1 MELPPTQPSSPSSLT
16 AGAPRTSIGH
26 QTRTHARVALPS
38 PRLQAVVRS
47 GFSQSWGPQ
56 MLASHPAEPRAACST
71 DPAQPTGKGPP
82 LTRQITRPRRGSTAG
97 RRGPSHRI
105 SLWEA
110 EIGALG
116 TLILGTPPETP
127 VLGQES
133 GTRSGVGREAA
144 PVLPTLDHDCCPWS
158 LPKDASSLCSPQ
170 NAPLEETPAARR
182 ADRLRCC
189 GMEAPELTCPPSPAR
204 DQPTPSTVGD
214 RGGQASSP
222 SLALG
227 PVILPLP
234 ELGLAP
240 ALFLKALPIPL
251 YHTVPPGA
259 FQPRAP
265 LLSGGLDAGGTV
277 PFILSPL
284 RQPEVSSPGQAG
296 KPGAPTL
303 TVSLMGALP
312 VLSPGVG
319 PALGSPGRVRS
330 ASKHVCPHCGR
341 DCGKPSVLE
350 KHIRSHTGER
360 PFPCTSCGIAFK
372 TQSNLYKHRRTQ
384 THLSHSCPTTQP
396 GTEGQVDSWTPSR
409 TEGTPSVTPLSP
421 GPTPIMHLSPAPKIL
436 DVKLEA
442 PGDEEG
448 PSPRRK
454 LLEQKSPPVG
464 KPSGPLQ
471 SWEKAGDG
479 RASEIRLHKCESTDS
494 GYLSRSDSVEQALA
508 PGSPLHSLSEH
519 SAESEGEGGPP
530 AAPRTG
536 LALEKKQ
543 LEERIARLISHN
555 QEVVADAQL
564 EHVRPRR
571 SLLGQQGSLDLPLP
585 YTFKDSF
592 HFELREPRH
601 RPGPAHS
608 ALGPPD
614 RMRPLFF
621 HSVPTQLSTHV
632 ECVPVTRSNS
642 LPAVEGTR
650 TWSELS
656 SSWDPSPRKHRPLSS
671 WPGPARLGGGSGLTM
686 GTVPSSHPRALV
698 RQTAVEDLH
707 CPSEES
713 EGDRVASRGRGS
725 RKAPSRKPRMF
736 SEEKW
741 QVYGQDTFQRL
752 YQKVDSGHAGGR
764 RAVERNP
771 ACGGFSVHVQ
781 SGPQASLPAPRTVS
795 VVEAPK
801 LRDTV
806 TTAGGIDRPQGHKAM
821 LLSTLSCQVAP
832 SVTSQSDLPLAAQ
845 EVQDSSPALYPLG
858 KVESKREGGLGGV
871 QNPELPNRSLRDA
884 QPVEGVPSETKKLKV
899 QGQSSQETESGPCRD
914 NIQLGQA
921 VSSSSSSSSSSM
933 TLSGTRAEEPP
944 VHHEGALPRRRL
956 QLATLPL
963 ADPVDAPFPP
973 KYLLRL
979 PQGEH
984 RARKLDQE
992 LPSGKG
998 WLEDPVATV
1007 GSERG
1012 PLPCSDP
1019 VPRCKDGF
1027 TEGSGRYRPG
1037 GRRKGQLQKKD
1048 GRGDPDTSV
1057 DGDCPGVEASFS
1069 STPPWNSQGAKDA
1082 LGEEGK
1088 ASVGERPRT
1097 PGRDQEQPLDKPQGT
1112 SSPMLE
1118 GRHGPYFCSSG
1129 TAGGCR
1135 TPFPSLR
1142 TEPQLTWCCLH
1153 RSLPLARGHQDM
1165 GASTYLAPS
1174 VAGTRTQAPWVA
1186 SSRGRSPHI
1195 TPKGPAQLQGIKFS
1209 CPPTSG
1215 LNAQSWAP
1223 GPDWKDNQPRRR
1235 TKRARGNS
1243 QQHRL
1248 STTSKRYKGT
1258 FWPSRAQLHASR
1270 LRKPRLGLKC
1280 EQRAPMLP
1288 WPGPHRT
1295 PARPFCKNKGRAM
1308 RGESSLPTPAGVP
1321 GGGNEEMLEDGDP
1334 QTSGSIQFK
1343 PISSIPMSVKCPTGG
1358 DIDTLIQVSLWKV
1371 TIGTNC
1377 CVLLGTPGPPKA
1389 GRYPLMSTSS
1399 ATLVGNFQLFTEL
1412 MKTDIPLSAS
1422 ELGDRTPK
1430 SGSGASLTSHSCMDN
1445 TRTLFQGK
1453 CLDLGLAEIPQLP
1466 FLEQAHQDSPPLHTS
1481 PDASKPRFS
1490 EPSSSSCE
1498 KVGEDHCGRKD
1509 GDSGA
1514 MVPRGGPASLDSA
1527 EPTVI
1532 PETPSQTIKR
1542 RSVEGMRK
1550 QNRVELS
1557 DTSSDDEDRLVIE
1570 L

>member
-1 MELPPTQPSSPSSLT
+1 MCK
-16 AGAPRTSIGH
+16 ACKAAWR
-26 QTRTHARVALPS
+26 
-38 PRLQAVVRS
+38 
-47 GFSQSWGPQ
+47 
-56 MLASHPAEPRAACST
+56 AE
-71 DPAQPTGKGPP
+71 
-82 LTRQITRPRRGSTAG
+82 
-97 RRGPSHRI
+97 
-105 SLWEA
+105 
-110 EIGALG
+110 
-116 TLILGTPPETP
+116 
-127 VLGQES
+127 
-133 GTRSGVGREAA
+133 
-144 PVLPTLDHDCCPWS
+144 
-158 LPKDASSLCSPQ
+158 
-170 NAPLEETPAARR
+170 
-182 ADRLRCC
+182 RLRCC
-189 GMEAPELTCPPSPAR
+189 GMEAPELTCPPSPAG
-204 DQPTPSTVGD
+204 DQPAPSTVGD

-234 ELGLAP
+234 EPGLAP

-259 FQPRAP
+259 LQPRAP

-319 PALGSPGRVRS
+319 PALDSPGKVRS

-396 GTEGQVDSWTPSR
+396 GTEGQMDSWAPSR
-409 TEGTPSVTPLSP
+409 TEGASSETPLSP
-421 GPTPIMHLSPAPKIL
+421 GPAPTTHLSPAPKIP
-436 DVKLEA
+436 DVKLET
-442 PGDEEG
+442 PMDEEG

-454 LLEQKSPPVG
+454 LLEQKSPPAG
-464 KPSGPLQ
+464 KPCGPLQ

-479 RASEIRLHKCESTDS
+479 RASESRLHKCESTDS

-530 AAPRTG
+530 PAPKTG

-601 RPGPAHS
+601 KPSPAQS
-608 ALGPPD
+608 APGPPD

-656 SSWDPSPRKHRPLSS
+656 APRDPSPRKHRPLSS

-686 GTVPSSHPRALV
+686 GTIPSSHPRALV
-698 RQTAVEDLH
+698 RQAAVEDLP
-707 CPSEES
+707 CPPEEP
-713 EGDRVASRGRGS
+713 EGDGMTSRGRGS
-725 RKAPSRKPRMF
+725 RKALSRKPRMF

-752 YQKVDSGHAGGR
+752 YQKADGGHAGGR
-764 RAVERNP
+764 RAAERNP
-771 ACGGFSVHVQ
+771 ACGGSSIHVQ
-781 SGPQASLPAPRTVS
+781 SGPQASLPAPGTVS

-801 LRDTV
+801 PRNTV
-806 TTAGGIDRPQGHKAM
+806 MRAGGSDRPQGHKAM
-821 LLSTLSCQVAP
+821 SLSTLSCQVVP
-832 SVTSQSDLPLAAQ
+832 SVSSQSDLPLVVQ
-845 EVQDSSPALYPLG
+845 GVQDSPPALCPLG
-858 KVESKREGGLGGV
+858 QVESKREGGPGGA
-871 QNPELPNRSLRDA
+871 QSQELPNSLRDT
-884 QPVEGVPSETKKLKV
+884 QPVESVPSETKKLKV
-899 QGQSSQETESGPCRD
+899 EGQSSQETKTGPHRD
-914 NIQLGQA
+914 NVQLGQA
-921 VSSSSSSSSSSM
+921 VSSSSSSSSSM
-933 TLSGTRAEEPP
+933 TLSGTRAEEPR
-944 VHHEGALPRRRL
+944 VHHECALPRRDL
-956 QLATLPL
+956 QLATPPL
-963 ADPVDAPFPP
+963 ANPVDAPFPP

-998 WLEDPVATV
+998 WSEDPVATV

-1019 VPRCKDGF
+1019 VSRCKDGF
-1027 TEGSGRYRPG
+1027 TEGSSRYRSG
-1037 GRRKGQLQKKD
+1037 DRRKGQLQKKD
-1048 GRGDPDTSV
+1048 ERRDPDTWV
-1057 DGDCPGVEASFS
+1057 DGDRPGVEASFP
-1069 STPPWNSQGAKDA
+1069 STPPWNSQGTNDA
-1082 LGEEGK
+1082 LGEGK
-1088 ASVGERPRT
+1088 ASVEGRPGA
-1097 PGRDQEQPLDKPQGT
+1097 PIRDQEQPLDKLQGA

-1118 GRHGPYFCSSG
+1118 GRHGPHFCSSG
-1129 TAGGCR
+1129 TAGSCR

-1165 GASTYLAPS
+1165 GASTYSTPP

-1195 TPKGPAQLQGIKFS
+1195 TPKGPAQLQGIK
-1209 CPPTSG
+1209 PPCLPGPG
-1215 LNAQSWAP
+1215 LNAQPWAP

-1248 STTSKRYKGT
+1248 NTTSKRYKGT

-1270 LRKPRLGLKC
+1270 LRKPRLVLKC
-1280 EQRAPMLP
+1280 EHRAPTLP
-1288 WPGPHRT
+1288 WLGPHRT
-1295 PARPFCKNKGRAM
+1295 PARTLCKSKGCAIQ
-1308 RGESSLPTPAGVP
+1308 GESSLPTPAGVP

-1334 QTSGSIQFK
+1334 QTSGSIQLK
-1343 PISSIPMSVKCPTGG
+1343 PISTIPMSVK
-1358 DIDTLIQVSLWKV
+1358 DIL
-1371 TIGTNC
+1371 
-1377 CVLLGTPGPPKA
+1377 P
-1389 GRYPLMSTSS
+1389 
-1399 ATLVGNFQLFTEL
+1399 
-1412 MKTDIPLSAS
+1412 SAS
-1422 ELGDRTPK
+1422 ELGDQTPQR
-1430 SGSGASLTSHSCMDN
+1430 GSGASLTSHDICMDN
-1445 TRTLFQGK
+1445 NRTLFQGK
-1453 CLDLGLAEIPQLP
+1453 CLDLGLAKVPQLP

-1481 PDASKPRFS
+1481 PDSSKSRFS
-1490 EPSSSSCE
+1490 EPSSTSVLSGTCAHSGGRVSPAVLEMGREEPRSHSQAIGEIRTPGCQDSKARAEGGSLFLNLATSFLGPRVCDSGPESSSGHTAQKPQLSASTPQEEVRHEPWLSPSGQFQCE
-1498 KVGEDHCGRKD
+1498 EEGEDHCGRKD
-1509 GDSGA
+1509 GDNGA
-1514 MVPRGGPASLDSA
+1514 MVPRGGPTSLDSA

-1542 RSVEGMRK
+1542 RSVEGMQK